1 MAFRYQLPEG
11 VEVGNDQDLFFLLV
25 EMDFLGVSKLEMD
38 TFRMRLA
45 LDGIARGMTQEQYN
59 NFIEFATPLEG
70 MTTNIKPKTYA
81 QFRKDMWTFIEDKA
95 LERYLDR
102 V

>member
-59 NFIEFATPLEG
+59 NFIEFAAPLEG

-81 QFRKDMWTFIEDKA
+81 QFRKDMWAFIEDKA